1 MSPRLAGAR
10 VRTSTLGSSRGA
22 GGGRT
27 EGDVDVHHDVLIHP
41 QHPEGLGEPADSIV
55 LEVQGRVCPNLDRV
69 AHEDGACRDRYVTAN
84 AVDLK
89 RPLEIDLDRV
99 SRVALGEDAGEIE
112 SDARV
117 LVGLH

>member
-10 VRTSTLGSSRGA
+10 VRTSTLGSRRGA

-41 QHPEGLGEPADSIV
+41 QHPEDLGEPAASV
-55 LEVQGRVCPNLDRV
+55 VPEVPRRVCPHLDRV
-69 AHEDGACRDRYVTAN
+69 AHEDRPRRDRYVPTN
-84 AVDLK
+84 PVDLK

-99 SRVALGEDAGEIE
+99 SRVALGENAGEIKP
-112 SDARV
+112 D
-117 LVGLH
+117 G